1 MRSLEVKAMSPLLNK
16 TTDQRII
23 HQGTW
28 EQFKFIQK
36 GFDGSPGVRLFYYD
50 ETIEILMPG
59 REHAIFAS
67 IIGYLVTTFLA
78 EKGIFFQPTRSMT
91 QEKEGVVSAQADES
105 YCIGS
110 VKSIPDLSIEVVFT
124 SGGTSKLER
133 YKALGVPEVWFWE
146 DGSLKLYHLQDG
158 SYELI
163 DRSQLPG
170 LSELDPDLLR
180 RCILMAETDAGE
192 AIRAFR
198 REI

>member
-1 MRSLEVKAMSPLLNK
+1 MPPLLNT
-16 TTDQRII
+16 TTDQRIV

-59 REHAIFAS
+59 REHEVFAS

-133 YKALGVPEVWFWE
+133 YKALGVAEVWFWE
-146 DGSLKLYHLQDG
+146 DGALKLYHLQDA
-158 SYELI
+158 SYQSI

-170 LSELDPDLLR
+170 LNNLDLDLLR
-180 RCILMAETDAGE
+180 RCILMAQTDAGE

>member
-1 MRSLEVKAMSPLLNK
+1 MPPLLNK
-16 TTDQRII
+16 TTDQRIV
-23 HQGTW
+23 HHGTW

-36 GFDGSPGVRLFYYD
+36 GFEGSPGVRLFYYD
-50 ETIEILMPG
+50 GAIEILMPG
-59 REHAIFAS
+59 REHEIFAS
-67 IIGYLVTTFLA
+67 IIGYLLTTFLT

-91 QEKEGVVSAQADES
+91 QEKEGVVSAQADQS

-110 VKSIPDLSIEVVFT
+110 VKSIPDLSIEVVFI
-124 SGGTSKLER
+124 SGGISKLER

-146 DGSLKLYHLQDG
+146 DGLLKLYHLQDG
-158 SYELI
+158 SYEPVE
-163 DRSQLPG
+163 RSQLPG
-170 LSELDPDLLR
+170 LTELNLDLLR

>member
-1 MRSLEVKAMSPLLNK
+1 MPPLLDK
-16 TTDQRII
+16 TTDQRIV
-23 HQGTW
+23 HHGTW

-59 REHAIFAS
+59 QDHETFSR
-67 IIGYLVTTFLA
+67 IIGYLVTTFLV
-78 EKGIFFQPTRSMT
+78 EQGIFFKPTGAMT

-146 DGSLKLYHLQDG
+146 DGLLKLYHLQDG
-158 SYELI
+158 SYQSI

-170 LSELDPDLLR
+170 LNNLDLDLLR
-180 RCILMAETDAGE
+180 RCILMAESDAGE

>member
-1 MRSLEVKAMSPLLNK
+1 MPPLLDK

-36 GFDGSPGVRLFYYD
+36 GFEGSPGVRLFYYD
-50 ETIEILMPG
+50 GTIEILMPG
-59 REHAIFAS
+59 REHEIFAS

-105 YCIGS
+105 YCIES

-124 SGGTSKLER
+124 SGGISKLER

-146 DGSLKLYHLQDG
+146 DGLLKLYHLRDS
-158 SYELI
+158 SYESI
-163 DRSQLPG
+163 ESSQLPG

>member
-1 MRSLEVKAMSPLLNK
+1 MPPLLNK

-36 GFDGSPGVRLFYYD
+36 GFNGSPGVRLFYYD

-59 REHAIFAS
+59 REHEIFAS

-78 EKGIFFQPTRSMT
+78 ERGIFFQPTRSMT

-105 YCIGS
+105 YCIES

-146 DGSLKLYHLQDG
+146 DGLLKLYHLQNG
-158 SYELI
+158 SYESI
-163 DRSQLPG
+163 ERSQLPG
-170 LSELDPDLLR
+170 LSELDPELLR

>member
-1 MRSLEVKAMSPLLNK
+1 MPPLLNK

-36 GFDGSPGVRLFYYD
+36 GFEGSPGVRLFYYD
-50 ETIEILMPG
+50 GTVEVLMPG
-59 REHAIFAS
+59 QDHETFARV
-67 IIGYLVTTFLA
+67 IGYLVTTFLV
-78 EKGIFFQPTRSMT
+78 EQGIFFKPTGAMT
-91 QEKEGVVSAQADES
+91 QEKPGVVSAQADES

-124 SGGTSKLER
+124 SGGISKLER

-146 DGSLKLYHLQDG
+146 DGLLKLYHLQDG
-158 SYELI
+158 SYEPI
-163 DRSQLPG
+163 ERSQLPG
-170 LSELDPDLLR
+170 LSELDLDLLR

-192 AIRAFR
+192 AIRAFH